1 MKIVTD
7 SNRIEF
13 DMSKL
18 ERKRT
23 NGENNE
29 HQYFMWVQCDCARIK
44 KKEEKQKQSDN
55 WSKKQVNR
63 LNSG

>member
-1 MKIVTD
+1 MNINI
-7 SNRIEF
+7 SCEF
-13 DMSKL
+13 SVIAPEL
-18 ERKRT
+18 
-23 NGENNE
+23 
-29 HQYFMWVQCDCARIK
+29 K